1 MKEKITITLPP
12 KKERIKFAPRTIRFP
27 DKKKEEKRKEC
38 RK

>member
-12 KKERIKFAPRTIRFP
+12 KKPRIRFAPATIRFP
-27 DKKKEEKRKEC
+27 DKKKESKKKEC